1 MGPVTQFE
9 FLLPRGYTDG
19 EGRLHRNGTM
29 RLATARDA
37 LSTLHDPRV
46 RSHGAYR
53 TMVLLSR
60 VITRLGTLDEAQIVP
75 ELVEQLALED
85 VRHLQALYRRINAT
99 GRAEIEVLCPSC
111 GSAMRVD
118 PFVATSG
125 ARAEVQSGAPQEA

>member
-9 FLLPRGYTDG
+9 FLLPRGYVDA
-19 EGRLHRNGTM
+19 EGRVHRNGTM

-60 VITRLGTLDEAQIVP
+60 VITRLGSLDEAQIVP

-85 VRHLQALYRRINAT
+85 LRHLQALYRRINAT
-99 GRAEIEVLCPSC
+99 GRAEVEVSCPSC
-111 GSAMRVD
+111 GSAIRVD
-118 PFVATSG
+118 PFVVGPG
-125 ARAEVQSGAPQEA
+125 ARAERPAGEPQGA